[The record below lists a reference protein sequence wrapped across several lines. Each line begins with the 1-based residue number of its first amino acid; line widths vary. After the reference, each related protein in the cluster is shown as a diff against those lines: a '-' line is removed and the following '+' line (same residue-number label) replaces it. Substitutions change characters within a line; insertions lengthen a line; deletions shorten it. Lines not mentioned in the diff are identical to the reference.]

1 VQSHCR
7 AAYGRLPVTC
17 LLAMLGI
24 AFEIGV
30 ILLLLVLNG
39 VFSMS
44 EMAMV
49 ASRKVRLEH
58 LAEAG
63 DKGARAALEIA
74 SHPTNFLST
83 VQVGITLIGVLAGAF
98 GGAGISDRLAV
109 GFRSVAW
116 LAPYAQ
122 PLALGLVVTA
132 ITYLSLI
139 IGELVPKQLAL
150 GHPERIASL
159 VARPMRAISRV
170 GAPLVSFLTGS
181 TNVVFRLFG
190 IRASADAGV
199 TEQDIRAMVE
209 QGAESGVV
217 QPGEHEIV
225 ENTFRLGDR
234 QVAAIMTPRLDVSW
248 VDVTAGADVL
258 RAALAAEH
266 RTHGVPILVCD
277 AEIEHVVGMA
287 YPDDLLQQCLG
298 GTSVDLR
305 AVLATPRFVPETMPV
320 LTLLDEFRRS
330 RQHAAVALDEYG
342 GVAGIVTLDD
352 ILEALV
358 GELPAHGSGGALEI
372 ARQSDGSWLVDGGT
386 AVDDLEPIID
396 LDPRSA
402 GERRGSTT
410 VGGLVMTALRRLP
423 RVGDHVEHSGARFTV
438 EDMCGRR
445 IEAVRIRLL
454 PGIQDPET

>member
-1 VQSHCR
+1 M
-7 AAYGRLPVTC
+7 A
-17 LLAMLGI
+17 GI
-24 AFEIGV
+24 AFEIVV

-58 LAEAG
+58 LADEG

-98 GGAGISDRLAV
+98 GGAGIADQLAAA
-109 GFRSVAW
+109 FRGVSW

-122 PLALGLVVTA
+122 PLALGLVVTV

-150 GHPERIASL
+150 GHPEKIASK
-159 VARPMRAISRV
+159 VSRPMRAISRV

-190 IRASADAGV
+190 IRASGESGV

-209 QGAESGVV
+209 QGAESGAV
-217 QPGEHEIV
+217 QPGEHQIV

-234 QVAAIMTPRLDVSW
+234 QVAAIMTPRVDMSW
-248 VDVTAGADVL
+248 VDVTASVDEL
-258 RAALAAEH
+258 RAELAGGH
-266 RTHGVPILVCD
+266 RGRGWPILVCEED
-277 AEIEHVVGMA
+277 IEHVLGLA
-287 YPDDLLQQCLG
+287 YPDDLLQQSLRG
-298 GTSVDLR
+298 AAVDIR
-305 AVLATPRFVPETMPV
+305 AALATPVFVPETMPV
-320 LTLLDEFRRS
+320 LTLLDTFRRS
-330 RQHAAVALDEYG
+330 RQQSAVALDEYVC
-342 GVAGIVTLDD
+342 VAGIVTLDD
-352 ILEALV
+352 IVEALV
-358 GELPAHGSGGALEI
+358 GELPSHGSSEELEI
-372 ARQSDGSWLVDGGT
+372 VRQPDGSWLVDGGT

-396 LDPRSA
+396 LDPRTA
-402 GERRGSTT
+402 ADRRGSTT
-410 VGGLVMTALRRLP
+410 VGGLVMATLGRLP
-423 RVGDHVEHSGARFTV
+423 HIGEHADHSGVRFTV
-438 EDMCGRR
+438 ERMQGRR
-445 IEAVRIRLL
+445 IDAVRVRLL
-454 PGIQDPET
+454 PRVAEAGE